1 MVVHAPHGHITVCPL
16 VCTTVLV
23 CGYLIAVGRL
33 VPLSMF
39 VCTPTEAWGDEA
51 AEKNIFREAV
61 KNGTVRSPTV
71 HAVFVV
77 YEHRIAIYS

>member
-1 MVVHAPHGHITVCPL
+1 
-16 VCTTVLV
+16 
-23 CGYLIAVGRL
+23 
-33 VPLSMF
+33 MF